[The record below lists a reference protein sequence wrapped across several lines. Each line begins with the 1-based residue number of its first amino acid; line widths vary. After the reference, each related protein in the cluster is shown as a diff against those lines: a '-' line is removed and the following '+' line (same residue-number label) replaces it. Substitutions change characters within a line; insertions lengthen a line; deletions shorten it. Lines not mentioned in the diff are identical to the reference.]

1 MSKLHCHSFKR
12 FSNIIK
18 ASQKYKQRDK
28 YTYIHTHIQTYRHT
42 YIKTYIQTNRHC
54 LFRALSL
61 SSSPQPPFH
70 PHTLLPPPP
79 EPLVSPAPPQPRFLT
94 NYKNRF
100 HALQVGYAYVE
111 SPYFQ
116 PLLPTTSAFVTDSNP
131 PLPLVSFLLTLRIK
145 YMPQQLNDGIEE
157 K

>member
-1 MSKLHCHSFKR
+1 M
-12 FSNIIK
+12 
-18 ASQKYKQRDK
+18 
-28 YTYIHTHIQTYRHT
+28 
-42 YIKTYIQTNRHC
+42 
-54 LFRALSL
+54 LSL

-70 PHTLLPPPP
+70 QHTHTHTHYFPLPPQ
-79 EPLVSPAPPQPRFLT
+79 PLVSTAPPQPRFLT

-131 PLPLVSFLLTLRIK
+131 PLPLVSFLFFSFLLTLRIK
-145 YMPQQLNDGIEE
+145 SMPQQLNDGIEE